1 METFAVLLP
10 IHYVDPMRRATIKE
24 VASAAGVSTAAVSRA
39 FSGGV
44 VAEDTR
50 RKVLDAAHELGYRPS
65 QVARRLVR
73 QRSDM
78 VTLVTGRMADPF
90 DAVFLEALAEA
101 LNERQIRLVVAPA
114 SRQLDDTGG
123 VFQALEDR
131 SDAVII
137 AAGTMPLET
146 SDLLVRS
153 GLPVFLAG
161 RVIEAPGIEGV
172 VAENADGGRQAA
184 ELFVRTG
191 RERLAYLGLKEP
203 TFSDRE
209 RGDGFAAT
217 AAEMGR
223 RTEMLRIAGSDDDHV
238 FDTLIGILARRE
250 RPDAIFAATDRLAI
264 LAIDAIRALGLRVA
278 DDVSVIG
285 FNNIATAGSRSY
297 QLTTIDYPATAAVK
311 ALLTLLDRRLKEP
324 DAPETNIRIPVNL
337 VLRNTTV
344 KLAL

>member
-1 METFAVLLP
+1 MKK
-10 IHYVDPMRRATIKE
+10 ATIRE

-50 RKVLDAAHELGYRPS
+50 RKVLDIANELGYRPS

-191 RERLAYLGLKEP
+191 CERLAYLGLKDP

-223 RTEMLRIAGSDDDHV
+223 QTEMLRIAGSDDDHV
-238 FDTLIGILARRE
+238 FDTLTGILARRE
-250 RPDAIFAATDRLAI
+250 RPDAIFAATDRLAF
-264 LAIDAIRALGLRVA
+264 LAIDAIRALGLRVT

-285 FNNIATAGSRSY
+285 FNNVATAGSRSY
-297 QLTTIDYPATAAVK
+297 QLTTIDYPATAAVT

-344 KLAL
+344 TLAL